1 MKSDSAALR
10 IGAWRVDPALDE
22 ISRDGSTVKLERR
35 AMQLLVCLAEH
46 AGQVVS
52 VEQLLDKVWTG
63 VVVTPDSVYHAV
75 AALRRVLGDNT
86 KEPTYIAN
94 VPRRGYRLVAPV
106 KAWPDPP
113 RTPIEN
119 ARRPSAGR
127 VNAIVALLGLGSH
140 WRRFAIALSIVLVGA
155 LGYVVDRVW
164 LSRHIANERPVA
176 TLIPAAALH
185 QPAIS
190 EKSIAVLPFV
200 DMSEKKDQEYL
211 ADGMAEEIIAM
222 LVKVPNLHV
231 PARTSSFYFKGKSE
245 EIPNIA
251 RKLLVTY
258 ILEGSVRKFGDRLR
272 ITAQL
277 VRADNGYSLWAETYD
292 RDMHDVFKVQDDI
305 ANAVVQALQITLLGG
320 PLTRQQGGTQN
331 LEAYQLY
338 LRSRNGALQNT
349 KPSLDAERKYLEQAV
364 NLDPSFGLAWA
375 RMATNS
381 LVETENGMLPAA
393 EGFERA
399 KNLAQRALQLSPDLG
414 EPHACLSYVFR
425 RYDWDWAAAES
436 EVHRALDLDATNP
449 VVLTIAGTFYDTM
462 GHWEDAERHQRAA
475 LAHDPLSTY
484 AMYGLGS
491 TLYGAGRYD
500 EAEAMY
506 RRLLEAAP
514 GFSWTRL
521 DLAETLLMEDKPE
534 AAVAILQQED
544 EEEYRLSILPIALQ
558 AAGHQSK
565 ADEALKI
572 LIAKYADTDA
582 YFVAMTYAYRGNHD
596 LALQWLERAYAQKD
610 TNLVE
615 IVGQPLFKNLA
626 TDPRFKMFLR
636 KMKLGA

>member
-1 MKSDSAALR
+1 MKTDSFALR

-22 ISRDGSTVKLERR
+22 ISKDGSTVKLERR

-75 AALRRVLGDNT
+75 AALRRVLGDNS

-119 ARRPSAGR
+119 ARRPSIGR
-127 VNAIVALLGLGSH
+127 VNAIIALLGLGSY

-164 LSRHIANERPVA
+164 LFRHVANEPPVA

-245 EIPNIA
+245 DIPNIA

-292 RDMHDVFKVQDDI
+292 RDMHDVFRVQDDI

-414 EPHACLSYVFR
+414 EPHACLSYVYR

-449 VVLTIAGTFYDTM
+449 VVLTIAGRFYDTM
-462 GHWEDAERHQRAA
+462 GHWEDAERHQRSA

-491 TLYGAGRYD
+491 TLYGAGRYE

-521 DLAETLLMEDKPE
+521 DLAKTLLMEDKPE

-558 AAGHQSK
+558 AAGRQSK
-565 ADEALKI
+565 ADEALNV
-572 LIAKYADTDA
+572 LIAKYADSDA
-582 YFVAMTYAYRGNHD
+582 YFVAMTYAYRGNRD

-610 TNLVE
+610 TSLVE
-615 IVGQPLFKNLA
+615 IVGEPLFKNLA
-626 TDPRFKMFLR
+626 TDPRFNTFLR